1 MICLA
6 PSGQLPDMS
15 IDLNISDDGIALITI
30 NRPERLNAMD
40 AEHYQALSKA
50 WATVRD
56 DPAIR
61 VAIVTGAGERSF
73 TTGADI
79 KSFVTAPS
87 GLSEMWLTQR
97 DQLLNRGLEVWK
109 PVVAAVNGYC
119 LGGGM
124 TLMMATD
131 IRIAATHA
139 TFSLAEVKRG
149 VIPGNG
155 GTQRVLDQLPYAV
168 GMEMLLTGDGIDAVV
183 AERWGLINK
192 IVPKEELLTTAYDYA
207 RRIAVNAP
215 LAVQAAKE
223 LAVRSRDMDL
233 TSGLRMELVI
243 NRMLQFTEDA
253 KEGPEAFSA
262 RRKPNFKGK

>member
-1 MICLA
+1 MA
-6 PSGQLPDMS
+6 
-15 IDLNISDDGIALITI
+15 IDFNVSDEGIAVITI

-40 AEHYQALSKA
+40 AEHYQALSRA
-50 WATVRD
+50 WSTVRD

-61 VAIVTGAGERSF
+61 VAIVTGAGDRSF

-79 KSFVTAPS
+79 KSFVTAPP

-97 DQLLNRGLEVWK
+97 DQLLNRGLEIWK
-109 PVVAAVNGYC
+109 PVIAAVNGYC

-124 TLMMATD
+124 TLMLATD

-139 TFSLAEVKRG
+139 TFGLAEVKRG
-149 VIPGNG
+149 LIAGNG

-168 GMEMLLTGDGIDAVV
+168 AMEMLLTGDGIDAIA
-183 AERWGLINK
+183 AERWGLVNK
-192 IVPKEELLTTAYDYA
+192 VVAKDDLMDTAFAYA

-215 LAVQAAKE
+215 LAAQAAKE

-233 TSGLRMELVI
+233 TSGLRLEAVI
-243 NRMLQFTEDA
+243 NRMLQLTEDA
-253 KEGPEAFSA
+253 KEGSAAFA
-262 RRKPNFKGK
+262 AKRIPKFMGR